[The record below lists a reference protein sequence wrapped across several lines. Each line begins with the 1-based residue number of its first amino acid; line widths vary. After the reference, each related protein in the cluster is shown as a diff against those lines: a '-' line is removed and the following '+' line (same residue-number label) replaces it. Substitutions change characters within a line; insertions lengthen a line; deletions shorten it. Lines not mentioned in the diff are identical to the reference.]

1 MNQRQI
7 GIILIIVGIILAG
20 IIYSIKARED
30 TYINSLI
37 DERGSCFLADG
48 TCLHNRDMLA
58 YTIGWIFSA
67 SIFLLGIYLLFF
79 DRTQQKL
86 SEQNLMISDA
96 LLETKRLEKEKSGFS
111 AFLSG
116 FSDDEQA
123 VLKAI
128 KEQDGILQSTLRYR
142 TGMSKSTLSLMLN
155 SFEGRG
161 LITKKEAGKTNKVF
175 LRKKF

>member
-67 SIFLLGIYLLFF
+67 SIFLLGIYL
-79 DRTQQKL
+79 L